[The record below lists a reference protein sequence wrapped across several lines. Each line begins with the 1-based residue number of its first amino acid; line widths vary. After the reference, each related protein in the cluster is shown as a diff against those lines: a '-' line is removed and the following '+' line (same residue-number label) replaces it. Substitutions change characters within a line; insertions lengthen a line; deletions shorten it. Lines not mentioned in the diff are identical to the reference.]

1 MANVPAPEPSK
12 RKSIAQHKKL
22 AQLLANDTPVG
33 EALVSAGWSPTQALK
48 GWDAVPDAVFVTLP
62 KKAKKLVALG
72 KADKDTRRNLVRGR
86 LISNTISGKDG
97 GAMSAK
103 ILGSDTE
110 LNMWQ
115 PEMNQGLVILTPPAS
130 LTREKMD
137 AMLKDGRAE
146 QGNVE

>member
-1 MANVPAPEPSK
+1 MTDEPARGK
-12 RKSIAQHKKL
+12 RKTPEQHKKL
-22 AQLLANDTPVG
+22 AQLLANDMPVG

-48 GWDAVPDAVFVTLP
+48 GWASVPDAVFVTLP
-62 KKAKKLVALG
+62 KKARRLVAMG

-86 LISNTISGKDG
+86 LVSNTISGKDG

-130 LTREKMD
+130 LTREKLD
-137 AMLKDGRAE
+137 AMLKDGDAE
-146 QGNVE
+146 QGNGE